1 MLERLKWPGTALLL
15 GVLGALVRRWQ
26 MTSAFEGELGLHIPG
41 APASLAMIAFFFL
54 AAAVFLLRAHNAP
67 AGKEPEGRLS
77 RWDVLFAAGGD
88 SVYLVLM
95 ILAALFTLAA
105 APFLFQEAAALMA
118 VRKATGE
125 GDNGLLQ
132 VVLALCAIPACG
144 GLVACARNAY
154 RMRGRG
160 RESGALLLPALLGC
174 VWLLEAY
181 RSNASDPVL
190 WDYVPLLL
198 AVGVGLLFSL
208 DCAGLSYGTGHARRT
223 LWLAGMTAVLCA
235 VALASI
241 PGRAMAMLLAG
252 QMLYALAAL
261 WVMPGNLRRPPAAD
275 RFGLR
280 SRRWEVLDEESAQEE
295 QEGEPSS
302 EEQGP
307 QEIQE
312 EKSHA

>member
-1 MLERLKWPGTALLL
+1 MLERAKWPGIALLL
-15 GVLGALVRRWQ
+15 GVFGALVRRWQ
-26 MTSAFEGELGLHIPG
+26 MTSAFEGELGLPIPG
-41 APASLAMIAFFFL
+41 APASWAMIAFFFL

-67 AGKEPEGRLS
+67 VGKQPEGRLS
-77 RWDVLFAAGGD
+77 RWDVLFAAEGD

-105 APFLFQEAAALMA
+105 APFLFQEAASLMA
-118 VRKATGE
+118 IWKDTRE
-125 GDNGLLQ
+125 GDNGFLQ
-132 VVLALCAIPACG
+132 VVLALCTIPACG
-144 GLVACARNAY
+144 GMVAAARNAY

-198 AVGVGLLFSL
+198 AVGAGLLYSL

-241 PGRAMAMLLAG
+241 PGQAMAMLLTG
-252 QMLYALAAL
+252 QLLSALATL
-261 WVMPGNLRRPPAAD
+261 WVVPGNLRRPPAAD

-280 SRRWEVLDEESAQEE
+280 SRRALAAEGADAPEE
-295 QEGEPSS
+295 QEGDQTP
-302 EEQGP
+302 EQAGP

-312 EKSHA
+312 EKDHA